1 MSRLKRGNFSWHL
14 KVVQTFLFR
23 LHVWSAFLLLLIIEP
38 KTEVFEKKY
47 FNGLLH
53 YLLRKQNWVKIF
65 KFSKRSRRERALP
78 SFSSLCDV
86 TPLILRNFLINVIPA
101 SILKAKEL
109 GCPESKRVKGRK
121 KRTRKQ
127 ISTLKVDF
135 FTRSFNPHPL
145 LHFNLEI
152 MTI

>member
-23 LHVWSAFLLLLIIEP
+23 LHVWSAFFYSLSNRKQRCL
-38 KTEVFEKKY
+38 KKY

-65 KFSKRSRRERALP
+65 KFSKRSRRERAFP

-109 GCPESKRVKGRK
+109 GCLKSKRVTGRK